1 MHFFQYLCRQFIIVD
16 IMRKFILIII
26 AIIGFHAS
34 GIAATIVHISDPET
48 WTYSELKEY
57 VGQTVTFDV
66 PFYVCNN
73 YSGLTISPR
82 RTYSPTNQALPLSN
96 EYYSILSLNDNGS
109 VKLSGVSD
117 YHRLGERLHE
127 LTVKVNSQ
135 TSVAFIS
142 CDWQGNT
149 RADVEKGLDY
159 EAIDM
164 RGEHTLLVCCMNLE
178 YYLVENLGGDMG
190 PNNYSEHQKQRA
202 KVSKALAK
210 INADLYGFVEI
221 EQGQSALAEIAS
233 DLSQNTGRKFS
244 YVDDGGSASGTYTK
258 SGFVYCSDLL
268 TPYGKL
274 RENNTGV
281 KERKKTQAFMEKA
294 TGEKFLFSVNH
305 FKAKSGKGNGDNADK
320 GDGQGTYNGD
330 RVREARSL
338 LSHYESDRYYFDDD
352 DILIMGDLNAY
363 AMEDPITE
371 LRKGGMIDL
380 HRAFHADSSYSY
392 VYRGQAGYLDHA
404 LCNSTLYP
412 HVTGMVAYHIN
423 SDESDSYTYDKS
435 NDQSMFRSSD
445 HDPVLVGLRLDTTY
459 TAVPGISVPD
469 VSIGI
474 HNFTPYI
481 YNAEGGYYIVYR
493 IDGIKVKEQSILSN
507 QEEINGLDP
516 GLYILNIYGQGKC
529 HKMKIWF
536 K

>member
-1 MHFFQYLCRQFIIVD
+1 MKRTIS
-16 IMRKFILIII
+16 FIL
-26 AIIGFHAS
+26 
-34 GIAATIVHISDPET
+34 GICIHLTVLAVTQVSIPDPDT
-48 WTYSELKEY
+48 WRYTDLKKY
-57 VGQTVTFDV
+57 IGQTVQFDV

-73 YSGLTISPR
+73 YNSITISPR
-82 RTYSPTNQALPLSN
+82 RTYSPTNQALPLSA
-96 EYYSILSLNDNGS
+96 EYNSILSLNSQGS
-109 VKLSGVSD
+109 VTLTGVSG
-117 YHRLGERLHE
+117 YHRLGERLHN

-135 TSVAFIS
+135 TSVSLVS
-142 CDWQGNT
+142 CDWRGNT
-149 RADVEKGLDY
+149 RKELEKGVDL
-159 EAIDM
+159 EAINM

-178 YYLVENLGGDMG
+178 YYLVENLGSGSMG
-190 PNNYSEHQKQRA
+190 PKTREAHQKQRA
-202 KVSKALAK
+202 KVSEALAK

-221 EQGQSALAEIAS
+221 ELGQSALAELAS
-233 DLSQNTGRKFS
+233 DLTKNTGRTFA
-244 YVDDGGSASGTYTK
+244 YIDDGSSAKGTYTK
-258 SGFVYCSDLL
+258 AGYVYCSEVLE
-268 TPYGKL
+268 PHGGL
-274 RENNTGV
+274 RYNDEGV
-281 KERKKTQAFMEKA
+281 DNRKKTQAFREKA
-294 TGEKFLFSVNH
+294 TGEIFLYSVNH
-305 FKAKSGKGNGDNADK
+305 FKAKSGKGSGDNADK
-320 GDGQGTYNGD
+320 GDGQGAFNGD
-330 RVREARSL
+330 RVREAKSVL
-338 LSHYESDRYYFDDD
+338 NHYDSDSYYYGDK

-363 AMEDPITE
+363 AMEDPITV
-371 LRKGGMIDL
+371 LREGGMIDL
-380 HRAFHADSSYSY
+380 HRVFHADSSYSY
-392 VYRGQAGYLDHA
+392 VYHGQAGYLDHA
-404 LCNSTLYP
+404 LCNETLYP

-459 TAVPGISVPD
+459 TAVPGVSVPD

-481 YNAEGGYYIVYR
+481 YNAEGGHYIVYR

>member
-1 MHFFQYLCRQFIIVD
+1 MKRTIS
-16 IMRKFILIII
+16 FIL
-26 AIIGFHAS
+26 
-34 GIAATIVHISDPET
+34 GICIHLTVLAVTQVSIPDPDT
-48 WTYSELKEY
+48 WRYTDLKKY
-57 VGQTVTFDV
+57 IGQTVQFDV

-73 YSGLTISPR
+73 YNSITISPR
-82 RTYSPTNQALPLSN
+82 RTYSPTNQALPLSA
-96 EYYSILSLNDNGS
+96 EYNSILSLNSQGS
-109 VKLSGVSD
+109 VTLTGVSG
-117 YHRLGERLHE
+117 YHRLGERLHN

-135 TSVAFIS
+135 TSVSLVS

-149 RADVEKGLDY
+149 RAELEKGIDL
-159 EAIDM
+159 EAINM
-164 RGEHTLLVCCMNLE
+164 RGEHSLLVCCMNLE
-178 YYLVENLGGDMG
+178 YYLVENFGTGYG
-190 PNNYSEHQKQRA
+190 PDNQSDHNKQRA

-221 EQGQSALAEIAS
+221 EQGQSALAELAS
-233 DLSQNTGRKFS
+233 DLSKNTGRKFS
-244 YVDDGGSASGTYTK
+244 YINDGGSASGSYTK
-258 SGFVYCSDLL
+258 AGYVYCSDVLE
-268 TPYGKL
+268 PHGSL
-274 RENNTGV
+274 RYNNEGV
-281 KERKKTQAFMEKA
+281 DNRKKTQAFREKA
-294 TGEKFLFSVNH
+294 TGEIFLYSVNH
-305 FKAKSGKGNGDNADK
+305 FKAKSGKGSGDNADK

-330 RVREARSL
+330 RVREAKSVL
-338 LSHYESDRYYFDDD
+338 NHYESDSYYYGDE

-363 AMEDPITE
+363 AMEDPITV
-371 LRKGGMIDL
+371 LREGGMIDL

-404 LCNSTLYP
+404 LCNETLYP

-435 NDQSMFRSSD
+435 SDQTMFRCSD

-459 TAVPGISVPD
+459 TAVPGVSVQD

-481 YNAEGGYYIVYR
+481 YNAEGGHYIVYR

>member
-1 MHFFQYLCRQFIIVD
+1 MKRA
-16 IMRKFILIII
+16 ILLI
-26 AIIGFHAS
+26 F
-34 GIAATIVHISDPET
+34 GICIHLSVLAVTQVSISDPET
-48 WTYSELKEY
+48 WRYTDLKKY
-57 VGQTVTFDV
+57 VGQTVQFDV

-73 YSGLTISPR
+73 YNSLLISPR
-82 RTYSPTNQALPLSN
+82 RTYSPTNQALPLSA
-96 EYYSILSLNDNGS
+96 EYSSILSLNSQGS
-109 VKLSGVSD
+109 VTLTGVSG
-117 YHRLGERLHE
+117 YHRLGERLHN

-135 TSVAFIS
+135 NSVSLVS
-142 CDWQGNT
+142 CDWRGNT
-149 RADVEKGLDY
+149 RADLEKGIDL

-178 YYLVENLGGDMG
+178 YYLVENWGTGYG
-190 PNNYSEHQKQRA
+190 PDNQSEHTKQRA

-221 EQGQSALAEIAS
+221 EQGQSALAELAA
-233 DLSQNTGRKFS
+233 DLSKNTGRKFS
-244 YVDDGGSASGTYTK
+244 YINDGGSPNGSYTK
-258 SGFVYCSDLL
+258 AGYVYCSDVLE
-268 TPYGKL
+268 PHGSL
-274 RENNTGV
+274 RYNNEGV
-281 KERKKTQAFMEKA
+281 DNRKKTQAFREKA
-294 TGEKFLFSVNH
+294 TGEVFLYSVNH
-305 FKAKSGKGNGDNADK
+305 FKAKSGKGSGDNADK

-330 RVREARSL
+330 RVREAKSVL
-338 LSHYESDRYYFDDD
+338 NHYGSDSYYYGDE

-363 AMEDPITE
+363 AMEDPIKV
-371 LRKGGMIDL
+371 LREGGMIDL

-435 NDQSMFRSSD
+435 SDQTMFRSSD

-459 TAVPGISVPD
+459 TTTPGVAQAD
-469 VSIGI
+469 VTLGI
-474 HNFTPYI
+474 QNYTPYI

-493 IDGIKVKEQSILSN
+493 IDGVKVKEQNISSN
-507 QEEINGLDP
+507 QEEINGLNP
-516 GLYILNIYGQGKC
+516 GIYILNIYGQGRC
-529 HKMKIWF
+529 HKMKVWI

>member
-1 MHFFQYLCRQFIIVD
+1 MKRA
-16 IMRKFILIII
+16 ILLI
-26 AIIGFHAS
+26 F
-34 GIAATIVHISDPET
+34 GICIHLSVLAVTQVSISDPET
-48 WTYSELKEY
+48 WRYTDLKKY
-57 VGQTVTFDV
+57 VGQTVQFDV

-73 YSGLTISPR
+73 YNSLLISPR
-82 RTYSPTNQALPLSN
+82 RTYSPTNQASPLSA
-96 EYYSILSLNDNGS
+96 EYSSILSLNSQGS
-109 VKLSGVSD
+109 VTLTGVSG
-117 YHRLGERLHE
+117 YHRLGERLHN

-135 TSVAFIS
+135 TSVSLVS
-142 CDWQGNT
+142 CDWRGNT
-149 RADVEKGLDY
+149 RADLEKGIDL

-178 YYLVENLGGDMG
+178 YYLVENWGTGYG
-190 PNNYSEHQKQRA
+190 PDNQSEHTKQRA

-221 EQGQSALAEIAS
+221 EQGQSALAELAA
-233 DLSQNTGRKFS
+233 DLSKNTGRKFS
-244 YVDDGGSASGTYTK
+244 YINDGGSPNGSYTK
-258 SGFVYCSDLL
+258 AGYVYCSDVLE
-268 TPYGKL
+268 PHGSL
-274 RENNTGV
+274 RYNNEGV
-281 KERKKTQAFMEKA
+281 DNRKKTQAFREKA
-294 TGEKFLFSVNH
+294 TGEVFLYSVNH
-305 FKAKSGKGNGDNADK
+305 FKAKSGKGSGDNADK

-330 RVREARSL
+330 RVREAKSVL
-338 LSHYESDRYYFDDD
+338 NHYGSDSYYYGDE

-363 AMEDPITE
+363 AMEDPIKV
-371 LRKGGMIDL
+371 LREGGMIDL

-435 NDQSMFRSSD
+435 SDQTMFRSSD

-459 TAVPGISVPD
+459 TTTPGVAQAD
-469 VSIGI
+469 VTLGI
-474 HNFTPYI
+474 QNYTPYI

-493 IDGIKVKEQSILSN
+493 IDGVKVKEQNISSN
-507 QEEINGLDP
+507 QEEINGLNP
-516 GLYILNIYGQGKC
+516 GIYILNIYGQGRC
-529 HKMKIWF
+529 HKMKVWI